1 MYIAAQRY
9 IPHLVELARTDKSA
23 YPAFV
28 VTSSMLPQEPLP
40 FVFALS
46 VSKAAQRTL
55 VQCLNM
61 TYGSE
66 GVIVGLVN
74 VGGEVSPEQP
84 TRNPTNIA
92 AKAWEWVTGHKE
104 NPAFEVFI

>member
-1 MYIAAQRY
+1 M
-9 IPHLVELARTDKSA
+9 PHLVELAKIDKSA

-28 VTSSMLPQEPLP
+28 VTSSMLPLQPLP

-46 VSKAAQRTL
+46 STKAAQRTL

-61 TYGSE
+61 TYASE

-74 VGGEVSPEQP
+74 VAGQVSPEDP
-84 TRNPTNIA
+84 TFNPTNIA
-92 AKAWEWVTGHKE
+92 AKAWDWVAGWKA
-104 NPAFEVFI
+104 NPTFEVHI